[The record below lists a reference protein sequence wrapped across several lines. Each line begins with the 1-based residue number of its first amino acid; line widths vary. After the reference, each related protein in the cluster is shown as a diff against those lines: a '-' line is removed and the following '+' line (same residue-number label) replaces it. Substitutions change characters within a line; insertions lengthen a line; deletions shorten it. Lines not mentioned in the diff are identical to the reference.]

1 MTALESFL
9 IAKLA
14 VFVLILGRVGALVM
28 TAPIFGTQALPMQVR
43 GLLAVALSLLVL
55 PLHAAQRLPSAWNLI
70 DFSRL
75 MLGEVLVGLL
85 LGVGV
90 TILFSGVQ
98 LAGHLVS
105 QLSGLSLADVFD
117 PAIEEQASVFTQLF
131 YFLALA
137 VFVALGGHRLVMQAL
152 LDTFVWAPPGR
163 AALGDNY
170 MDAVVTV
177 LAQSFRLGIRAAA
190 PLMASLLLA
199 TLLLG
204 LIGRTLPQLNVLVLG
219 FGVNSL
225 LTLAMLFITIGA
237 VAWVFQEPLT
247 ATLEL
252 LSDSVVM
259 RQVSK

>member
-1 MTALESFL
+1 MLESLL
-9 IAKLA
+9 ITKFA
-14 VFVLILGRVGALVM
+14 VFALILGRIGALVM

-43 GLLAVALSLLVL
+43 ALLAVALSLLVM
-55 PLHAAQRLPSAWNLI
+55 PLHAAHSLPTGWNLF
-70 DFSRL
+70 DFGRL
-75 MLGEVLVGLL
+75 MVNEVLVGLL

-90 TILFSGVQ
+90 TILLSGVQ

-117 PAIEEQASVFTQLF
+117 PGIEEQASVFTQLF

-137 VFVALGGHRLVMQAL
+137 MFVALGGHRLVMQAV

-170 MDAVVTV
+170 IEAVTTV
-177 LAQSFRLGIRAAA
+177 LTQSFRLGIRAAA
-190 PLMASLLLA
+190 PLISSLLLA

-225 LTLAMLFITIGA
+225 LTLAMLFLTIGG
-237 VAWVFQEPLT
+237 VAWTFQEPIT
-247 ATLEL
+247 AALEL
-252 LSDSVVM
+252 LSDTVTYRPQAST
-259 RQVSK
+259 

>member
-1 MTALESFL
+1 MLESLL
-9 IAKLA
+9 ISRFAI
-14 VFVLILGRVGALVM
+14 FSLILGRVGALVM
-28 TAPIFGTQALPMQVR
+28 TAPVFGTQALPMQVR
-43 GLLAVALSLLVL
+43 ALLAVALSLLVM
-55 PLHAAQRLPSAWNLI
+55 PLHASQALPSAWNLL

-75 MLGEVLVGLL
+75 MVNEVLVGLL

-90 TILFSGVQ
+90 TIMLSGVQ

-131 YFLALA
+131 YFLTLSM
-137 VFVALGGHRLVMQAL
+137 FVALGGHRLVMQAL
-152 LDTFVWAPPGR
+152 LDTFVWAPPGH
-163 AALGDNY
+163 AALGSSY
-170 MDAVVTV
+170 IDAVVT
-177 LAQSFRLGIRAAA
+177 LLTQSFRLGIRAAA

-204 LIGRTLPQLNVLVLG
+204 LIGRTLPQLNVLMLG

-225 LTLAMLFITIGA
+225 LTLGMLLLAIGS
-237 VAWVFQEPLT
+237 VAWTFQEPLT

-252 LSDSVVM
+252 LSSAVVAGP
-259 RQVSK
+259 